1 MKLIEFKEYRNVN
14 NQVLNKKKV
23 AITSIIGLVLVV
35 IILLVLI
42 YLFSP
47 KFRNW
52 ADIHIL
58 MKVVYQGSAPTIDYD
73 SNKSTTIIPYDKYV
87 ALLNNN
93 QLDIYNSSGKKI
105 QSIDLKIS
113 NPLISTN
120 GKYIVIAEKDKEKIY
135 VLSGTKILWSKDLSG
150 NISRVNINENGYASV
165 VCSGTTY
172 KSVVNV
178 FDKNGEELFKTYIPS
193 NKVVDTAISSDNKFV
208 SIAEVDTSGTLIKS
222 IVKTISIKDA
232 KSSPESAIV
241 NTYEMPTNSL
251 IVNIRYQGSKNLICM
266 TDDGISILSDGKKQ
280 DVYDFTEEN
289 KKYSF
294 AGIDMI
300 SNVYVVEESSNDISN
315 QMSSIIIT
323 NSGTKRKHEYKLK
336 NIAKDTLSSGDI
348 VAINLGTEVYFIDSK
363 GWLKKKYIAN
373 EEIKDVVISDRI
385 AAIVYKDNVEIIV
398 L

>member
-1 MKLIEFKEYRNVN
+1 
-14 NQVLNKKKV
+14 
-23 AITSIIGLVLVV
+23 
-35 IILLVLI
+35 
-42 YLFSP
+42 
-47 KFRNW
+47 
-52 ADIHIL
+52 
-58 MKVVYQGSAPTIDYD
+58 
-73 SNKSTTIIPYDKYV
+73 
-87 ALLNNN
+87 
-93 QLDIYNSSGKKI
+93 
-105 QSIDLKIS
+105 
-113 NPLISTN
+113 
-120 GKYIVIAEKDKEKIY
+120 
-135 VLSGTKILWSKDLSG
+135 
-150 NISRVNINENGYASV
+150 
-165 VCSGTTY
+165 
-172 KSVVNV
+172 
-178 FDKNGEELFKTYIPS
+178 
-193 NKVVDTAISSDNKFV
+193 
-208 SIAEVDTSGTLIKS
+208 
-222 IVKTISIKDA
+222 
-232 KSSPESAIV
+232 
-241 NTYEMPTNSL
+241 
-251 IVNIRYQGSKNLICM
+251 M